1 VRGLAV
7 ADHRSMPNP
16 LVTPASATVQEPSP
30 SPDADDGGA
39 LMRSYLGEVPAL
51 TDPQRAAFTRQCTAE
66 KADDLGRRT
75 RAGNV
80 LRDGERFA
88 TTIRGAL
95 AAPRGGLAYSK
106 PRFRFYLEALLDL
119 RDHVAKDGEQSLT
132 QSDAAVGIAQ
142 AREAAVVARET
153 LIERMNGFAAGDTAR
168 TASVAKAAGST
179 KDDNAILSALGAL
192 LKVARGW
199 LKNADPTDQALAE
212 SVGVDTASLDELTT
226 TRTGLADAL
235 AKYQGSG
242 GKVYRDSPDT
252 NRIEGRV
259 LFEMRYAMTLFE
271 GAHGRDA
278 LSPRLIPGPGTRH
291 VLAPS
296 RKGAAE
302 EPAAGAGEPDAG
314 AGEPDAGAG
323 EGDGGKKDE

>member
-1 VRGLAV
+1 
-7 ADHRSMPNP
+7 MPTP
-16 LVTPASATVQEPSP
+16 LVTPASATVHEPSA
-30 SPDADDGGA
+30 SPDEDDGGA
-39 LMRSYLGEVPAL
+39 LMRGYLGEVPAL

-66 KADDLGRRT
+66 RADELGRRT
-75 RAGNV
+75 KAGNV

-88 TTIRGAL
+88 STMRGAL

-106 PRFRFYLEALLDL
+106 PRFRFYLEAVLDL
-119 RDHVAKDGEQSLT
+119 RDHIAKDGERSLT
-132 QSDAAVGIAQ
+132 QNDAAVGIAQ

-153 LIERMNGFAAGDTAR
+153 LIERMNGFAAGDTVR

-179 KDDNAILSALGAL
+179 KDDNAILSSLAAL
-192 LKVARGW
+192 LKIARGW
-199 LKNADPTDQALAE
+199 LINADPTDQALAE
-212 SVGVDTASLDELTT
+212 SVGVDTGSLDALETA
-226 TRTGLADAL
+226 RTGLSDAM
-235 AKYQGSG
+235 AKFQGSG
-242 GKVYRDSPDT
+242 GKVYRDSPET

-296 RKGAAE
+296 RKATAE
-302 EPAAGAGEPDAG
+302 EPAAGAAEPAAGTGEPVAG
-314 AGEPDAGAG
+314 AGESVAGAAGG
-323 EGDGGKKDE
+323 EGGTGNG